1 MEIVPN
7 FKILKKN
14 LKQDKEGFTKIKV
27 AILGDSSTQFI
38 NTALKGYGIEE
49 KLDIEVYEA
58 DYDMINQEI
67 YNLASNLYTFLPDFV
82 IIIPSSEKLL
92 QQFYKK
98 SLGER
103 STFAEHQKDE
113 YLNLYEILQTNL
125 KTKVLLFNFPFI
137 NDSVFGHF
145 SNKVS
150 TSFPYQLRKLNF
162 ELMELAV
169 DVGNLFIFDI
179 AAIQARYGLDKRF
192 ETKFYVN
199 AKMVFS
205 LEILPL
211 LAKELTDII
220 LAIKGTKL
228 RKCLI
233 LDLDNTTWG
242 GVIGDDGMEGI
253 QIGDFGIGKAFTELQ
268 SWAKELKKRGVILCV
283 CSKNTDHIARE
294 PFEKHPDMVLRLADI
309 SVFVANWE
317 NKADNIRYIKKIL
330 NIGYDAMVFL
340 DDNPFER
347 NLVRTELPAVT
358 VPELPKDPADYVN
371 YVRSLNLFETASFS
385 GEDNK
390 RTKRYQEEA
399 NRVSTKQSFKSIDG
413 YLQSLEMKANAG
425 AFTDFSLPRIAQLT
439 QRSNQF
445 NLRTIRF
452 TEEDIR
458 RMQKEDNYI
467 TFQVALADKYGEYG
481 LISVVIGEKRGDELF
496 LNTWIMSCRVLKR
509 DVEKFVLNQ
518 LVNSCKQE
526 GITQIIGE
534 YIPTAKNGIVKDHY
548 KNLGFKEKETYW
560 YLDIK
565 TYQTQKCY
573 IDTNAVTLV

>member
-1 MEIVPN
+1 
-7 FKILKKN
+7 
-14 LKQDKEGFTKIKV
+14 
-27 AILGDSSTQFI
+27 
-38 NTALKGYGIEE
+38 
-49 KLDIEVYEA
+49 
-58 DYDMINQEI
+58 
-67 YNLASNLYTFLPDFV
+67 
-82 IIIPSSEKLL
+82 
-92 QQFYKK
+92 
-98 SLGER
+98 
-103 STFAEHQKDE
+103 
-113 YLNLYEILQTNL
+113 
-125 KTKVLLFNFPFI
+125 
-137 NDSVFGHF
+137 
-145 SNKVS
+145 
-150 TSFPYQLRKLNF
+150 
-162 ELMELAV
+162 
-169 DVGNLFIFDI
+169 
-179 AAIQARYGLDKRF
+179 
-192 ETKFYVN
+192 
-199 AKMVFS
+199 
-205 LEILPL
+205 
-211 LAKELTDII
+211 
-220 LAIKGTKL
+220 
-228 RKCLI
+228 
-233 LDLDNTTWG
+233 
-242 GVIGDDGMEGI
+242 
-253 QIGDFGIGKAFTELQ
+253 
-268 SWAKELKKRGVILCV
+268 
-283 CSKNTDHIARE
+283 
-294 PFEKHPDMVLRLADI
+294 
-309 SVFVANWE
+309 
-317 NKADNIRYIKKIL
+317 
-330 NIGYDAMVFL
+330 MVFL